1 MIPVYRLDDSIEYVT
16 DETKTSR
23 SRHAESLRGAIA
35 DALNEKQ
42 TERDLFCSALGCTV
56 ETAFEDMCS
65 VKRMW
70 HKEDGVQGYHLVQS
84 FAAGEVTPELA
95 HQVGLELA
103 EKVLGGR
110 FQVIVSTHL
119 NTGHIHNHLLWN
131 SVSVEDGAKYHSNR
145 KTYAVG
151 REIQCSLLEQEQAI
165 RPDEFSVEAPRPE
178 KARSSK
184 GKEEPDR

>member
-65 VKRMW
+65 GWLRRMENR
-70 HKEDGVQGYHLVQS
+70 HGRPRISRILRRQS
-84 FAAGEVTPELA
+84 QLP
-95 HQVGLELA
+95 
-103 EKVLGGR
+103 
-110 FQVIVSTHL
+110 
-119 NTGHIHNHLLWN
+119 
-131 SVSVEDGAKYHSNR
+131 
-145 KTYAVG
+145 
-151 REIQCSLLEQEQAI
+151 
-165 RPDEFSVEAPRPE
+165 
-178 KARSSK
+178 
-184 GKEEPDR
+184 